1 MEDRE
6 KNSKKTEKKFL
17 LFKEKF
23 GRLSPCKMNISRF
36 LPLPILTIV
45 LSITF
50 ESRFGNK
57 LMYQHAMKAPDEM
70 RGLHRLFYLY
80 TKNISCRKGRR
91 FVQ

>member
-17 LFKEKF
+17 LFKEKVWQTVTMQNEYF
-23 GRLSPCKMNISRF
+23 SFFAIANFNYCVIH
-36 LPLPILTIV
+36 
-45 LSITF
+45 TF

>member
-17 LFKEKF
+17 LFKEKVWQTVTMQNEYF
-23 GRLSPCKMNISRF
+23 SF